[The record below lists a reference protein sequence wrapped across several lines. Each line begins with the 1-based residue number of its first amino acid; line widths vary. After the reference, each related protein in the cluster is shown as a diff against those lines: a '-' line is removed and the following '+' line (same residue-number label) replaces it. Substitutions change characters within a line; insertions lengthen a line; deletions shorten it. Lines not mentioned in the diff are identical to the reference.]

1 MTVQSTTHQ
10 PKAASTAD
18 QSTAETTRIPTLTRT
33 LTGWGRT
40 QPSTAEVLRTPDVE
54 LIARAVAQVAD
65 DNADKPAHLQRGVI
79 ARGMGRSYGDPAING
94 GGLVID
100 MQDLNHIHSIDP
112 DSAIVDVDAGVT
124 LDQLMKAA
132 LPYGLWVPVL
142 PGTRQVTIG
151 GAIGPDIH
159 GKNHHSAGSFGNHVA
174 SMELLVADG
183 RVLHLEP
190 EGSTDDPSGELFW
203 ATIGGM
209 GLTGI
214 ILRARIRMTRTETA
228 FFIADGDLTHSLDE
242 TIAFHSDGSEVNY
255 TYSSA
260 WFDAISRAPKLG
272 RAAISRGSLATL
284 DQLKE
289 LAPKLAKDPL
299 KFHAPQLLTVPDIF
313 PNFTMNKLSMIAIG
327 ELWWLKSGTYKNHV
341 QNLTQFYQPLDL
353 IGEWNRG
360 YGSKGFLQYQFVVPT
375 DAVEPF
381 KQIIVDIQS
390 SGHYS
395 ALNVFKLF
403 GEGNKAPLSY
413 PMPGWNVCVDFPI
426 KPGLGQ
432 FLDSLDQRVMEFG
445 GRLYLAK
452 ESRTS
457 AENFHKMYPGMAG
470 WLQTRKAIDPTGVF
484 ASDMSRR
491 LEL

>member
-1 MTVQSTTHQ
+1 MELHTS
-10 PKAASTAD
+10 
-18 QSTAETTRIPTLTRT
+18 TRT

-40 QPSTAEVLRTPDVE
+40 APTTAEVLSTQDVDQ
-54 LIARAVAQVAD
+54 IAAAVARVAD
-65 DNADKPAHLQRGVI
+65 DNADKPSYLQRGVI
-79 ARGMGRSYGDPAING
+79 ARGMGRSYGDPAMNA

-100 MQDLNHIHSIDP
+100 MQQLNTIHSIDP
-112 DSAIVDVDAGVT
+112 DTAIVDVDAGVT

-132 LPYGLWVPVL
+132 LPHGLWVPVL

-159 GKNHHSAGSFGNHVA
+159 GKNHHSAGSFGDHVR

-183 RVLHLEP
+183 RVLHLTP
-190 EGSTDDPSGELFW
+190 EGSTDDPDGELFW
-203 ATIGGM
+203 ATVGGM

-214 ILRARIRMTRTETA
+214 ILRATIEMTKTETA
-228 FFIADGDLTHSLDE
+228 YFIADGDMTHSLDE
-242 TIAFHSDGSEVNY
+242 TIAFHSDGSEHNF

-260 WFDAISRAPKLG
+260 WFDAISPEPKLG

-289 LAPKLAKDPL
+289 YAPKLAKDPL
-299 KFHAPQLLTVPDIF
+299 KFNAPQLMTVPDIF
-313 PNFTMNKLSMIAIG
+313 PSFTMNKLSMVAIG
-327 ELWWLKSGTYKNHV
+327 ELWWLKSGEYRNQV

-375 DAVEPF
+375 EAVEPF
-381 KQIIVDIQS
+381 KEIIRDIQA

-426 KPGLGQ
+426 KPGLGA
-432 FLDSLDQRVMEFG
+432 FLDDLDRRVMEFG

-457 AENFHKMYPGMAG
+457 AENFHKMYPGLPG
-470 WLQTRKAIDPTGVF
+470 WLATRKRIDPTGVF

>member
-1 MTVQSTTHQ
+1 MELHTTEKSLH
-10 PKAASTAD
+10 
-18 QSTAETTRIPTLTRT
+18 
-33 LTGWGRT
+33 GWGRT
-40 QPSTAEVLRTPDVE
+40 AATTAHVLSTPDVDV
-54 LIARAVAQVAD
+54 IKTAVAQVAE
-65 DNADKPAHLQRGVI
+65 DNADKPAHLRRGVI
-79 ARGMGRSYGDPAING
+79 ARGMGRSYGDPAQNA

-100 MQDLNHIHSIDP
+100 MQPLNKIHSIDP
-112 DSAIVDVDAGVT
+112 ESGIVDVDGGVT

-159 GKNHHSAGSFGNHVA
+159 GKNHHSAGSFGNHVT

-183 RVLHLEP
+183 RVLHLTP
-190 EGSTDDPSGELFW
+190 EGEHSDLFW
-203 ATIGGM
+203 ATVGGM

-214 ILRARIRMTRTETA
+214 ILRAQIKMTKTETA
-228 FFIADGDLTHSLDE
+228 YFIADTDRTDNLDE
-242 TIAFHSDGSEVNY
+242 TVAFHSDGSEHNY

-260 WFDAISRAPKLG
+260 WFDVISPEPKLG
-272 RAAISRGSLATL
+272 RSTISRGSLATL
-284 DQLKE
+284 EQLEE

-299 KFHAPQLLTVPDIF
+299 KFNAPQLMTVPDIF
-313 PNFTMNKLSMIAIG
+313 PNFTMNKLSLMAIG
-327 ELWWLKSGTYKNHV
+327 EAYYLMGAPARNQVK
-341 QNLTQFYQPLDL
+341 NLTQFYQPLDL

-360 YGSKGFLQYQFVVPT
+360 YGSNGFLQYQFVVPT

-381 KQIIVDIQS
+381 KEIIRDMQR

-403 GEGNKAPLSY
+403 GPGNKAPLSY

-426 KPGLGQ
+426 KPGLGT
-432 FLDSLDQRVMEFG
+432 FLDDLDKRVMEFG

-457 AENFHKMYPGMAG
+457 AENFHKMYPGLEG
-470 WLQTRKAIDPTGVF
+470 WLKTRNDIDPTGVF

-491 LEL
+491 LELH

>member
-1 MTVQSTTHQ
+1 MSGPPTKVETMTLQTST
-10 PKAASTAD
+10 K
-18 QSTAETTRIPTLTRT
+18 T

-40 QPSTAEVLRTPDVE
+40 APSTAEVLSTPDIDV
-54 LIARAVAQVAD
+54 IAKAVAQVAD
-65 DNADKPAHLQRGVI
+65 SNADKPSHLQRGVI
-79 ARGMGRSYGDPAING
+79 ARGMGRSYGDPAMNG

-100 MQDLNHIHSIDP
+100 MQALNKIHNIDP
-112 DSAIVDVDAGVT
+112 DTAVVDVDAGVT

-159 GKNHHSAGSFGNHVA
+159 GKNHHSAGSFGNHVK

-190 EGSTDDPSGELFW
+190 EGTPDDPNGELFW
-203 ATIGGM
+203 ATVGGM

-214 ILRARIRMTRTETA
+214 VLRAQINMTRTETA
-228 FFIADGDLTHSLDE
+228 YFIADGDMTHTLDE
-242 TIAFHSDGSEVNY
+242 TIEFHSDGSEHNY

-260 WFDAISRAPKLG
+260 WFDAISPAPKLG

-289 LAPKLAKDPL
+289 LSPKLAKNPL
-299 KFHAPQLLTVPDIF
+299 KFNAPQLMTVPDIF
-313 PNFTMNKLSMIAIG
+313 PNFTMNKLSMVAIG
-327 ELWWLKSGTYKNHV
+327 ELWWLKSGEYRNQV

-375 DAVEPF
+375 EAVEPF
-381 KQIIVDIQS
+381 KQIIRDIQK

-403 GEGNKAPLSY
+403 GEGNRAPLSY

-426 KPGLGQ
+426 KPGLGN
-432 FLDSLDQRVMEFG
+432 FLDDLDRRVMEFG

-457 AENFHKMYPGMAG
+457 AENFHKMYPGLPG
-470 WLQTRKAIDPTGVF
+470 WLETRRNIDPTGVF

>member
-1 MTVQSTTHQ
+1 MDLQTT
-10 PKAASTAD
+10 
-18 QSTAETTRIPTLTRT
+18 TRT

-40 QPSTAEVLRTPDVE
+40 APSTAEVLRTRDTDV
-54 LIARAVAQVAD
+54 IARAVAQVAD
-65 DNADKPAHLQRGVI
+65 SNADKPAHLTRGVI
-79 ARGMGRSYGDPAING
+79 ARGMGRSYGDPAMNG
-94 GGLVID
+94 GGLVVD
-100 MQDLNHIHSIDP
+100 MQDLNRIHSIDP
-112 DSAIVDVDAGVT
+112 DTALVDVDAGVT

-132 LPYGLWVPVL
+132 LPHGLWVPVL

-190 EGSTDDPSGELFW
+190 EGSPDDPTGELFW
-203 ATIGGM
+203 ATVGGM

-214 ILRARIRMTRTETA
+214 ILRATIRMTRTETA
-228 FFIADGDLTHSLDE
+228 YFIADGDLTRDLDE

-260 WFDAISRAPKLG
+260 WFDAISAPPKLG

-299 KFHAPQLLTVPDIF
+299 KFNAPQLMTVPDIF
-313 PNFTMNKLSMIAIG
+313 PSFTMNKLSMIAVG
-327 ELWWLKSGTYKNHV
+327 ELWWLKSGEYRNAV

-360 YGSKGFLQYQFVVPT
+360 YGPKGFLQYQFVVPT
-375 DAVEPF
+375 EAVEPF
-381 KQIIVDIQS
+381 KEIIRDIQR

-403 GEGNKAPLSY
+403 GEGNRAPLSY

-426 KPGLGQ
+426 KKGLGA
-432 FLDSLDQRVMEFG
+432 FLDELDTRVMEFG

-457 AENFHKMYPGMAG
+457 AENFHRMYPGLEG
-470 WLQTRKAIDPTGVF
+470 WLRTRREIDPTGVF

-491 LEL
+491 LELN

>member
-1 MTVQSTTHQ
+1 MELHTS
-10 PKAASTAD
+10 
-18 QSTAETTRIPTLTRT
+18 TRT

-40 QPSTAEVLRTPDVE
+40 APTTAEVLSTQDVDQ
-54 LIARAVAQVAD
+54 IAAAVARVAD
-65 DNADKPAHLQRGVI
+65 DNADKPSHLQRGVI
-79 ARGMGRSYGDPAING
+79 ARGMGRSYGDPAMNA

-100 MQDLNHIHSIDP
+100 MQQLNTIHSIDP
-112 DSAIVDVDAGVT
+112 DTALVDVDAGVT

-159 GKNHHSAGSFGNHVA
+159 GKNHHSAGSFGDHVR

-183 RVLHLEP
+183 RVLHLTP
-190 EGSTDDPSGELFW
+190 EGSTDDPDGELFW
-203 ATIGGM
+203 ATVGGM

-214 ILRARIRMTRTETA
+214 ILRATIEMTKTETA
-228 FFIADGDLTHSLDE
+228 YFIADGDMTHSLDE
-242 TIAFHSDGSEVNY
+242 TIAFHSDGSEHNF

-260 WFDAISRAPKLG
+260 WFDAISPEPKLG

-289 LAPKLAKDPL
+289 YAPKLAKDPL
-299 KFHAPQLLTVPDIF
+299 KFKAPQLMTVPDIF
-313 PNFTMNKLSMIAIG
+313 PSFTMNKLSMVAIG
-327 ELWWLKSGTYKNHV
+327 ELWWLKSGEYRNQV

-375 DAVEPF
+375 EAVEPF
-381 KQIIVDIQS
+381 KEIIRDIQR

-426 KPGLGQ
+426 KPGLGA
-432 FLDSLDQRVMEFG
+432 FLDDLDRRVMEFG

-457 AENFHKMYPGMAG
+457 AENFHKMYPGLPG
-470 WLQTRKAIDPTGVF
+470 WLATRKRIDPTGVF

>member
-1 MTVQSTTHQ
+1 MTSTTATSSS
-10 PKAASTAD
+10 AASSGAFGGLDTEA
-18 QSTAETTRIPTLTRT
+18 QK

-40 QPSTAEVLRTPDVE
+40 AATTAQVLSTPDLDTIV
-54 LIARAVAQVAD
+54 AAVQQVAD
-65 DNADKPAHLQRGVI
+65 ENSTKPDHLRRGVI
-79 ARGMGRSYGDPAING
+79 ARGMGRSYGDPAQNA

-100 MQDLNHIHSIDP
+100 MQPFNRIHSIDTAT
-112 DSAIVDVDAGVT
+112 AIVDVEGGVT

-159 GKNHHSAGSFGNHVA
+159 GKNHHSAGSFGDHVV

-183 RVLHLEP
+183 RILHLEP
-190 EGSTDDPSGELFW
+190 EGTPDDPDASLFW
-203 ATIGGM
+203 ATVGGM

-214 ILRARIRMTRTETA
+214 ILRARIKMTRTETA
-228 FFIADGDLTHSLDE
+228 YFIADGDLTQSLDE
-242 TIAFHSDGSEVNY
+242 TIEFHSDGSEKNY

-260 WFDAISRAPKLG
+260 WFDAISAPPKLG

-284 DQLKE
+284 AQLEE
-289 LAPKLAKDPL
+289 LSPKLAKDPL
-299 KFHAPQLLTVPDIF
+299 KFNAPQLVTVPDIF
-313 PNFTMNKLSMIAIG
+313 PSFTMNKLSMIAIG
-327 ELWWLKSGTYKNHV
+327 ELWWLKSGTYRNQV

-360 YGSKGFLQYQFVVPT
+360 YGKKGFLQYQFVVPRE
-375 DAVEPF
+375 AVEPF
-381 KQIIVDIQS
+381 KDIVRDIQA

-403 GEGNKAPLSY
+403 GEGNRAPLSY

-426 KPGLGQ
+426 KKGLGA
-432 FLDSLDQRVMEFG
+432 FLDDLDKRVHEFG

-457 AENFHKMYPGMAG
+457 PEMFHSMYPQMGQ
-470 WLQTRKAIDPTGVF
+470 WLETRRRIDPNGVF

-491 LEL
+491 LELH

>member
-1 MTVQSTTHQ
+1 MELHTTEKSLH
-10 PKAASTAD
+10 
-18 QSTAETTRIPTLTRT
+18 
-33 LTGWGRT
+33 GWGRT
-40 QPSTAEVLRTPDVE
+40 AATTAHVLSTPDVDV
-54 LIARAVAQVAD
+54 IKTAVAQVAE
-65 DNADKPAHLQRGVI
+65 DNADKPSHLRRGVI
-79 ARGMGRSYGDPAING
+79 ARGMGRSYGDPAQNA

-100 MQDLNHIHSIDP
+100 MQPLNKIHSIDP
-112 DSAIVDVDAGVT
+112 ESGIVDVDGGVT

-159 GKNHHSAGSFGNHVA
+159 GKNHHSAGSFGDHVT

-190 EGSTDDPSGELFW
+190 EGENSDLFW
-203 ATIGGM
+203 ATVGGM

-214 ILRARIRMTRTETA
+214 ILRAKIKMTKTETA
-228 FFIADGDLTHSLDE
+228 YFIADTDRTDNLDE
-242 TIAFHSDGSEVNY
+242 TVAFHSDGSEHNY

-260 WFDAISRAPKLG
+260 WFDVISPEPKLG
-272 RAAISRGSLATL
+272 RSTISRGSLATL
-284 DQLKE
+284 EQLEE

-299 KFHAPQLLTVPDIF
+299 KFNAPQLMTVPDIF
-313 PNFTMNKLSMIAIG
+313 PNFTMNKLSLMAIG
-327 ELWWLKSGTYKNHV
+327 EAYYLMGAPARNQVKT
-341 QNLTQFYQPLDL
+341 LTQFYQPLDL

-360 YGSKGFLQYQFVVPT
+360 YGSNGFLQYQFVVPT

-381 KQIIVDIQS
+381 KDIIRDMQR

-403 GEGNKAPLSY
+403 GPGNKAPLSY

-426 KPGLGQ
+426 KPGLGT
-432 FLDSLDQRVMEFG
+432 FLDDLDKRVMEFG

-457 AENFHKMYPGMAG
+457 AENFHKMYPGLEG
-470 WLQTRKAIDPTGVF
+470 WLKTRNNIDPTGVF

-491 LEL
+491 LELH

>member
-1 MTVQSTTHQ
+1 MTSNTSTTSTVAQ
-10 PKAASTAD
+10 EASHGAHGSLNTEA
-18 QSTAETTRIPTLTRT
+18 RK

-40 QPSTAEVLRTPDVE
+40 APTTAEVLSTPDVE
-54 LIARAVAQVAD
+54 KIIEAVKLVAD
-65 DNADKPAHLQRGVI
+65 QNSEKPDHLKRGII
-79 ARGMGRSYGDPAING
+79 ARGMGRSYGDPAQNAG
-94 GGLVID
+94 GVVVD
-100 MQDLNHIHSIDP
+100 MQPLNVIHSIDTET
-112 DSAIVDVDAGVT
+112 AIVDVDGGVT

-159 GKNHHSAGSFGNHVA
+159 GKNHHSAGSFGNHVV

-190 EGSTDDPSGELFW
+190 NGTPDDPNGELFW
-203 ATIGGM
+203 ATVGGM

-214 ILRARIRMTRTETA
+214 ILRAQIKMTRTETA
-228 FFIADGDLTHSLDE
+228 YFIADGDRTPNLDA
-242 TIAFHSDGSEVNY
+242 TIEFHSDGSEKNY

-260 WFDAISRAPKLG
+260 WFDAISPEPKLG

-284 DQLKE
+284 AQLEE
-289 LAPKLAKDPL
+289 LSPKLAKQPL
-299 KFHAPQLLTVPDIF
+299 KFNAPQLITVPDIF
-313 PNFTMNKLSMIAIG
+313 PNFTMNKLSMIAVG
-327 ELWWLKSGTYKNHV
+327 ELWWLKSGTYKNKV

-360 YGSKGFLQYQFVVPT
+360 YGSKGFLQYQFIVPRE
-375 DAVEPF
+375 AVEPF
-381 KQIIVDIQS
+381 KEIIRDIQS

-403 GEGNKAPLSY
+403 GEGNKAPLSF

-426 KPGLGQ
+426 KPGLGA
-432 FLDSLDQRVMEFG
+432 FLDELDKRVMEFG

-457 AENFHKMYPGMAG
+457 AENFHKMYPKLDG
-470 WLQTRKAIDPTGVF
+470 WLKTRNAIDPHGVF

-491 LEL
+491 LQL

>member
-1 MTVQSTTHQ
+1 MELHTSE
-10 PKAASTAD
+10 A
-18 QSTAETTRIPTLTRT
+18 TLH
-33 LTGWGRT
+33 GWGRT
-40 QPSTAEVLRTPDVE
+40 APTRAQVLSTEDLDTIVD
-54 LIARAVAQVAD
+54 AVKQVAD
-65 DNADKPAHLQRGVI
+65 DNADKPDHLKRGVI
-79 ARGMGRSYGDPAING
+79 ARGMGRSYGDPAQNA

-100 MQDLNHIHSIDP
+100 MQRFNKIHSIDP
-112 DSAIVDVDAGVT
+112 DTALVVVDGGVT

-159 GKNHHSAGSFGNHVA
+159 GKNHHSAGSFGNHVE
-174 SMELLVADG
+174 SMELLVASG
-183 RVLHLEP
+183 KILTLKP
-190 EGSTDDPSGELFW
+190 EGSEDDPDGELFW
-203 ATIGGM
+203 ATVGGM

-214 ILRARIRMTRTETA
+214 IVQATIRMTKTETA
-228 FFIADGDLTHSLDE
+228 FFIADGDLTSNFDE
-242 TIAFHSDGSEVNY
+242 TIEFHADGSEHNY

-260 WFDAISRAPKLG
+260 WFDAISPEPKLG

-289 LAPKLAKDPL
+289 LSPKLAKDPL
-299 KFHAPQLLTVPDIF
+299 KFSAPQLVTVPDIF
-313 PNFTMNKLSMIAIG
+313 PNFTMNKLTMKAVG
-327 ELWWLKSGTYKNHV
+327 QAWWLKSGEYRDQV

-360 YGSKGFLQYQFVVPT
+360 YGSRGFLQYQFVVPREAT
-375 DAVEPF
+375 SEL
-381 KQIIVDIQS
+381 KSIVRSIQA

-403 GEGNKAPLSY
+403 GEGNRAPLSF
-413 PMPGWNVCVDFPI
+413 PMPGWNICVDFPI
-426 KPGLGQ
+426 KPGLGH
-432 FLDSLDQRVMEFG
+432 FLDELDKRVLDFG

-457 AENFHKMYPGMAG
+457 AEKFHQMYPQMQS
-470 WLQTRKAIDPTGVF
+470 WLDTRNDIDPTGVF

-491 LEL
+491 LELH

>member
-1 MTVQSTTHQ
+1 MELHTS
-10 PKAASTAD
+10 
-18 QSTAETTRIPTLTRT
+18 TRT

-40 QPSTAEVLRTPDVE
+40 APTTAEVLSTQDVDQ
-54 LIARAVAQVAD
+54 IAAAVARVAD
-65 DNADKPAHLQRGVI
+65 DNADKPSHLQRGVI
-79 ARGMGRSYGDPAING
+79 ARGMGRSYGDPAMNA

-100 MQDLNHIHSIDP
+100 MQQLNTIHSIDP
-112 DSAIVDVDAGVT
+112 DTALVDVDAGVT

-159 GKNHHSAGSFGNHVA
+159 GKNHHSAGSFGDHVR

-183 RVLHLEP
+183 RVLHLTP
-190 EGSTDDPSGELFW
+190 EGSTDDPDGELFW
-203 ATIGGM
+203 ATVGGM

-214 ILRARIRMTRTETA
+214 ILRATIEMTKTETA
-228 FFIADGDLTHSLDE
+228 YFIADGDMTHSLDE
-242 TIAFHSDGSEVNY
+242 TIAFHSDGSEHNF

-260 WFDAISRAPKLG
+260 WFDAISPEPKLG

-289 LAPKLAKDPL
+289 YAPKLAKDPL
-299 KFHAPQLLTVPDIF
+299 KFKAPQLMTVPDIF
-313 PNFTMNKLSMIAIG
+313 PSFTMNKLSMVAIG
-327 ELWWLKSGTYKNHV
+327 ELWWLKSGEYRNQV

-375 DAVEPF
+375 EAVEPF
-381 KQIIVDIQS
+381 KEIIRDIQA

-426 KPGLGQ
+426 KPGLGA
-432 FLDSLDQRVMEFG
+432 FLDDLDRRVMEFG

-457 AENFHKMYPGMAG
+457 AENFHKMYPGLPG
-470 WLQTRKAIDPTGVF
+470 WLATRKRIDPTGVF

>member
-1 MTVQSTTHQ
+1 MTTDKGTSST
-10 PKAASTAD
+10 AASNGASGALYTEAKK
-18 QSTAETTRIPTLTRT
+18 

-40 QPSTAEVLRTPDVE
+40 APTTAEVLSTPDLGV
-54 LIARAVAQVAD
+54 IVDAVRQVAEQND
-65 DNADKPAHLQRGVI
+65 SKPAHLKRGVI
-79 ARGMGRSYGDPAING
+79 ARGMGRSYGDPAQNS
-94 GGLVID
+94 GGLVVD
-100 MQDLNHIHSIDP
+100 MQALNKIHSIDP
-112 DSAIVDVDAGVT
+112 ESAIVDVDGGVT

-159 GKNHHSAGSFGNHVA
+159 GKNHHSAGSFGDHVA

-183 RVLHLEP
+183 RILHLEP
-190 EGSTDDPSGELFW
+190 EGSADDPTGELFW
-203 ATIGGM
+203 ATVGGM

-214 ILRARIRMTRTETA
+214 IVRARIRMTKTETA
-228 FFIADGDLTHSLDE
+228 YFIADGDLTANLDE
-242 TIAFHSDGSEVNY
+242 TIEFHSDGSEHNY

-260 WFDAISRAPKLG
+260 WFDAISPEPKLG

-284 DQLKE
+284 AQLE
-289 LAPKLAKDPL
+289 EIAPKLAKDPL
-299 KFHAPQLLTVPDIF
+299 KFNAPQLVTVPDIF
-313 PNFTMNKLSMIAIG
+313 PSFTMNKLSMIAIG
-327 ELWWLKSGTYKNHV
+327 ELWWLKSGTYKNKV

-360 YGSKGFLQYQFVVPT
+360 YGSKGFLQYQFVVPRE
-375 DAVEPF
+375 AVEPF
-381 KQIIVDIQS
+381 KDIVKDIQK

-426 KPGLGQ
+426 KPGLGA
-432 FLDSLDQRVMEFG
+432 FLDDLDKRVMEFG

-457 AENFHKMYPGMAG
+457 AENFHKMYPGMEG
-470 WLQTRKAIDPTGVF
+470 WLKTRNAIDPTGVF

-491 LEL
+491 LELH

>member
-1 MTVQSTTHQ
+1 MTSNTSTTSTVAQ
-10 PKAASTAD
+10 EASHGAHGSLNTEA
-18 QSTAETTRIPTLTRT
+18 RK

-40 QPSTAEVLRTPDVE
+40 APTTAEVLSTPDVE
-54 LIARAVAQVAD
+54 KIIEAVKLVAD
-65 DNADKPAHLQRGVI
+65 QNSEKPDHLKRGII
-79 ARGMGRSYGDPAING
+79 ARGMGRSYGDPAQNAG
-94 GGLVID
+94 GVVVD
-100 MQDLNHIHSIDP
+100 MQPLNVIHSIDTET
-112 DSAIVDVDAGVT
+112 AIVDVDGGVT

-159 GKNHHSAGSFGNHVA
+159 GKNHHSAGSFGNHVV

-190 EGSTDDPSGELFW
+190 NGTPDDPNGELFW
-203 ATIGGM
+203 ATVGGM

-214 ILRARIRMTRTETA
+214 ILRAQIKMTRTETA
-228 FFIADGDLTHSLDE
+228 YFIADGDRTPNLDA
-242 TIAFHSDGSEVNY
+242 TIEFHSDGSEKNY

-260 WFDAISRAPKLG
+260 WFDAISPEPKLG

-284 DQLKE
+284 AQLEE
-289 LAPKLAKDPL
+289 LSPKLAKQPL
-299 KFHAPQLLTVPDIF
+299 KFNAPQLITVPDIF
-313 PNFTMNKLSMIAIG
+313 PNFTMNKLSMIAVG
-327 ELWWLKSGTYKNHV
+327 ELWWLKSGTYKNKV

-360 YGSKGFLQYQFVVPT
+360 YGSKGFLQYQFIVPRE
-375 DAVEPF
+375 AVEPF
-381 KQIIVDIQS
+381 KEIIRDIQS

-403 GEGNKAPLSY
+403 GEGNKAPLSF

-426 KPGLGQ
+426 KPGLGA
-432 FLDSLDQRVMEFG
+432 FLDELDKRVMEFG

-457 AENFHKMYPGMAG
+457 AENFHKMYPELDG
-470 WLQTRKAIDPTGVF
+470 WLKTRNAIDPHGVF

-491 LEL
+491 LQL

>member
-1 MTVQSTTHQ
+1 MELHTS
-10 PKAASTAD
+10 
-18 QSTAETTRIPTLTRT
+18 TRT

-40 QPSTAEVLRTPDVE
+40 APTTAEVLSTQDVDQ
-54 LIARAVAQVAD
+54 IAAAVARVAD
-65 DNADKPAHLQRGVI
+65 DNADKPSYLQRGVI
-79 ARGMGRSYGDPAING
+79 ARGMGRSYGDPAMNA

-100 MQDLNHIHSIDP
+100 MQQLNTIHSIDP
-112 DSAIVDVDAGVT
+112 DTALVDVDAGVT

-132 LPYGLWVPVL
+132 LPHGLWVPVL

-159 GKNHHSAGSFGNHVA
+159 GKNHHSAGSFGNHVR

-183 RVLHLEP
+183 RVLHLTP
-190 EGSTDDPSGELFW
+190 EGSTDDPDGELFW
-203 ATIGGM
+203 ATVGGM

-214 ILRARIRMTRTETA
+214 ILRATIEMTKTETA
-228 FFIADGDLTHSLDE
+228 YFIADGDMTHSLDE
-242 TIAFHSDGSEVNY
+242 TIAFHSDGSEHNF

-260 WFDAISRAPKLG
+260 WFDAISPEPKLG

-289 LAPKLAKDPL
+289 YAPKLAKDPL
-299 KFHAPQLLTVPDIF
+299 KFNAPQLMTVPDIF
-313 PNFTMNKLSMIAIG
+313 PSFTMNKLSMVAIG
-327 ELWWLKSGTYKNHV
+327 ELWWLKSGKYRNQV

-375 DAVEPF
+375 EAVEPF
-381 KQIIVDIQS
+381 KEIIRDIQS

-426 KPGLGQ
+426 KPGLGA
-432 FLDSLDQRVMEFG
+432 FLDDLDRRVMEFG

-457 AENFHKMYPGMAG
+457 AENFHKMYPGLPG
-470 WLQTRKAIDPTGVF
+470 WLATRKRIDPTGVF

>member
-1 MTVQSTTHQ
+1 MELHTSE
-10 PKAASTAD
+10 A
-18 QSTAETTRIPTLTRT
+18 TLH
-33 LTGWGRT
+33 GWGRT
-40 QPSTAEVLRTPDVE
+40 APTRAQVLSTEDLDTIVA
-54 LIARAVAQVAD
+54 AVKQVAD
-65 DNADKPAHLQRGVI
+65 DNADKPDHLKRGVI
-79 ARGMGRSYGDPAING
+79 ARGMGRSYGDPAQNA

-100 MQDLNHIHSIDP
+100 MQRFNKIHSIDP
-112 DSAIVDVDAGVT
+112 DTALVVVDGGVT

-159 GKNHHSAGSFGNHVA
+159 GKNHHSAGSFGDHVV
-174 SMELLVADG
+174 SMDLLVASG
-183 RVLHLEP
+183 EILTLKP
-190 EGSTDDPSGELFW
+190 EGSQDDPDGELFW
-203 ATIGGM
+203 ATVGGM

-214 ILRARIRMTRTETA
+214 IVQATIRMTKTETA
-228 FFIADGDLTHSLDE
+228 FFIADGDLTSNFDE
-242 TIAFHSDGSEVNY
+242 TIEFHADGSETNY

-260 WFDAISRAPKLG
+260 WFDAISPEPKLG

-289 LAPKLAKDPL
+289 LSPKLAKDPL
-299 KFHAPQLLTVPDIF
+299 KFSAPQLVTVPDIF
-313 PNFTMNKLSMIAIG
+313 PNFTMNKLTMKAVG
-327 ELWWLKSGTYKNHV
+327 QAWWLKSGEYRGQV

-360 YGSKGFLQYQFVVPT
+360 YGSRGFLQYQFVVPREAT
-375 DAVEPF
+375 SEL
-381 KQIIVDIQS
+381 KSIVRSIQA

-403 GEGNKAPLSY
+403 GEGNRAPLSF
-413 PMPGWNVCVDFPI
+413 PMPGWNICVDFPI
-426 KPGLGQ
+426 KPGLGH
-432 FLDSLDQRVMEFG
+432 FLDELDKRVLDFG

-457 AENFHKMYPGMAG
+457 AEKFHQMYPQMQS
-470 WLQTRKAIDPTGVF
+470 WLDTRNQIDPTGVF

-491 LEL
+491 LELH

>member
-1 MTVQSTTHQ
+1 MELHTSE
-10 PKAASTAD
+10 A
-18 QSTAETTRIPTLTRT
+18 TLH
-33 LTGWGRT
+33 GWGRT
-40 QPSTAEVLRTPDVE
+40 APTRAQVLSTEDLGTIVE
-54 LIARAVAQVAD
+54 AVKQVAD
-65 DNADKPAHLQRGVI
+65 DNADKPDHLKRGVI
-79 ARGMGRSYGDPAING
+79 ARGMGRSYGDPAQNA

-100 MQDLNHIHSIDP
+100 MQRFNKIHSIDP
-112 DSAIVDVDAGVT
+112 DTALVVVDGGVT

-159 GKNHHSAGSFGNHVA
+159 GKNHHSAGSFGNHVV
-174 SMELLVADG
+174 SMDLLVASG
-183 RVLHLEP
+183 EILTLTP
-190 EGSTDDPSGELFW
+190 GGSDDDPDGELFW
-203 ATIGGM
+203 ATVGGM

-214 ILRARIRMTRTETA
+214 IVQATIRMTKTETA
-228 FFIADGDLTHSLDE
+228 FFIADGDLTSNFDE
-242 TIAFHSDGSEVNY
+242 TIEFHADGSEHNY

-260 WFDAISRAPKLG
+260 WFDAISPEPKLG
-272 RAAISRGSLATL
+272 RAAVSRGSLATL

-299 KFHAPQLLTVPDIF
+299 KFSAPQLITVPDIF
-313 PNFTMNKLSMIAIG
+313 PNFTMNKLTMKAVG
-327 ELWWLKSGTYKNHV
+327 QAWWLKSGEYRDQV

-360 YGSKGFLQYQFVVPT
+360 YGSRGFLQYQFVVPREAT
-375 DAVEPF
+375 SEL
-381 KQIIVDIQS
+381 KSIVRSIQA

-403 GEGNKAPLSY
+403 GEGNRAPLSF
-413 PMPGWNVCVDFPI
+413 PMPGWNICVDFPI
-426 KPGLGQ
+426 KPGLGH
-432 FLDSLDQRVMEFG
+432 FLDELDKRVLDFG

-457 AENFHKMYPGMAG
+457 AEKFHQMYPQMQS
-470 WLQTRKAIDPTGVF
+470 WLNTRNEIDPTGVF

-491 LEL
+491 LELR

>member
-1 MTVQSTTHQ
+1 MELHTTEKSLH
-10 PKAASTAD
+10 
-18 QSTAETTRIPTLTRT
+18 
-33 LTGWGRT
+33 GWGRT
-40 QPSTAEVLRTPDVE
+40 AATTAHVLSTPDVDV
-54 LIARAVAQVAD
+54 IKTAVAQVAE
-65 DNADKPAHLQRGVI
+65 DNADKPAHLRRGVI
-79 ARGMGRSYGDPAING
+79 ARGMGRSYGDPAQNA

-100 MQDLNHIHSIDP
+100 MQPLNKIHSIDP
-112 DSAIVDVDAGVT
+112 ESGIVDVDGGVT

-159 GKNHHSAGSFGNHVA
+159 GKNHHSAGSFGNHVT

-190 EGSTDDPSGELFW
+190 EGENSELFW
-203 ATIGGM
+203 ATVGGM

-214 ILRARIRMTRTETA
+214 ILRAQIKMTKTETA
-228 FFIADGDLTHSLDE
+228 YFIADTDRTDNLDE
-242 TIAFHSDGSEVNY
+242 TVAFHSDGSEHNY

-260 WFDAISRAPKLG
+260 WFDVISPEPKLG
-272 RAAISRGSLATL
+272 RSTISRGSLATL
-284 DQLKE
+284 EQLEE

-299 KFHAPQLLTVPDIF
+299 KFNAPQLMTVPDIF
-313 PNFTMNKLSMIAIG
+313 PNFTMNKLSLMAIG
-327 ELWWLKSGTYKNHV
+327 EAYYLMGAPARNQVK
-341 QNLTQFYQPLDL
+341 NLTQFYQPLDL

-360 YGSKGFLQYQFVVPT
+360 YGSNGFLQYQFVVPT

-381 KQIIVDIQS
+381 KEIIRDMQR

-403 GEGNKAPLSY
+403 GPGNKAPLSY

-426 KPGLGQ
+426 KPGLGT
-432 FLDSLDQRVMEFG
+432 FLDDLDKRVMEFG

-457 AENFHKMYPGMAG
+457 AENFHKMYPGLEG
-470 WLQTRKAIDPTGVF
+470 WLKTRNDIDPTGVF

-491 LEL
+491 LELH

>member
-1 MTVQSTTHQ
+1 MSAHNNGTSSTD
-10 PKAASTAD
+10 ASNGAPGAV
-18 QSTAETTRIPTLTRT
+18 STEARK

-40 QPSTAEVLRTPDVE
+40 APSTAEVLSTSDVTA
-54 LIARAVAQVAD
+54 IANAVRAVAEQND
-65 DNADKPAHLQRGVI
+65 GKPSHLKRGI
-79 ARGMGRSYGDPAING
+79 IPRGMGRSYGDPAPNA
-94 GGLVID
+94 GGLVVD
-100 MQDLNHIHSIDP
+100 MQPLNKIHSIDP
-112 DSAIVDVDAGVT
+112 DSAIVDVDGGVT

-183 RVLHLEP
+183 RILHLEP
-190 EGSTDDPSGELFW
+190 EGSDDDPSGELFW
-203 ATIGGM
+203 ATVGGM

-214 ILRARIRMTRTETA
+214 VVRAKIRMTKTETA
-228 FFIADGDLTHSLDE
+228 YFIADGDLTADLDE
-242 TIAFHSDGSEVNY
+242 TVAFHSDGSEHNY

-260 WFDAISRAPKLG
+260 WFDAISPEPKLG

-284 DQLKE
+284 AQLEE

-299 KFHAPQLLTVPDIF
+299 KFNAPQLVTVPDIF
-313 PNFTMNKLSMIAIG
+313 PSFTMNKLSMVAIG
-327 ELWWLKSGTYKNHV
+327 ELWWLKSGRYKNQV

-360 YGSKGFLQYQFVVPT
+360 YGSKGFLQYQFVVPM

-381 KQIIVDIQS
+381 KDIVRDIQK

-403 GEGNKAPLSY
+403 GEGNRGHLSY

-426 KPGLGQ
+426 KRGLGP
-432 FLDSLDQRVMEFG
+432 FLDELDKRVLEFG

-457 AENFHKMYPGMAG
+457 AENFHAMYPEMGE
-470 WLQTRKAIDPTGVF
+470 WLRIRNDIDPTGVF
-484 ASDMSRR
+484 ESDMSRR
-491 LEL
+491 LELR

>member
-1 MTVQSTTHQ
+1 MSAHNNGTSSTD
-10 PKAASTAD
+10 ASNGAPGAV
-18 QSTAETTRIPTLTRT
+18 STEARK

-40 QPSTAEVLRTPDVE
+40 APSTAEVLSTSDVTA
-54 LIARAVAQVAD
+54 IANAVRAVAEQND
-65 DNADKPAHLQRGVI
+65 GKPSHLKRGI
-79 ARGMGRSYGDPAING
+79 IPRGMGRSYGDPAQNA
-94 GGLVID
+94 GGLVVD
-100 MQDLNHIHSIDP
+100 MQPLNKIRSIDP
-112 DSAIVDVDAGVT
+112 DSAIVDVDGGVT

-183 RVLHLEP
+183 RILHLEP
-190 EGSTDDPSGELFW
+190 EGSDDDPSGELFW
-203 ATIGGM
+203 ATVGGM

-214 ILRARIRMTRTETA
+214 VVRAKIRMTKTETA
-228 FFIADGDLTHSLDE
+228 YFIADGDLTADLDE
-242 TIAFHSDGSEVNY
+242 TVAFHSDGSEHNY

-260 WFDAISRAPKLG
+260 WFDAISPEPKLG

-284 DQLKE
+284 AQLEE

-299 KFHAPQLLTVPDIF
+299 KFNAPQLVTVPDIF
-313 PNFTMNKLSMIAIG
+313 PSFTMNKLSMVAIG
-327 ELWWLKSGTYKNHV
+327 ELWWLKSGRYKNQV

-360 YGSKGFLQYQFVVPT
+360 YGSKGFLQYQFVVPM

-381 KQIIVDIQS
+381 KDIVRDIQK

-403 GEGNKAPLSY
+403 GEGNRGHLSY

-426 KPGLGQ
+426 KRGLGP
-432 FLDSLDQRVMEFG
+432 FLDELDKRVLEFG

-457 AENFHKMYPGMAG
+457 AENFHAMYPEMGE
-470 WLQTRKAIDPTGVF
+470 WLRIRNDIDPTGVF
-484 ASDMSRR
+484 ESDMSRR
-491 LEL
+491 LELR

>member
-1 MTVQSTTHQ
+1 MNSSHGTSSSG
-10 PKAASTAD
+10 ASAGAHGALPLEA
-18 QSTAETTRIPTLTRT
+18 QKLN
-33 LTGWGRT
+33 GWGRT
-40 QPSTAEVLRTPDVE
+40 APTTAEVLTTPDLDIIVD
-54 LIARAVAQVAD
+54 AVRQVAEQND
-65 DNADKPAHLQRGVI
+65 SKPDYLKRGVI
-79 ARGMGRSYGDPAING
+79 ARGMGRSYGDPAQNA

-100 MQDLNHIHSIDP
+100 MQPLNKIHSIDP
-112 DSAIVDVDAGVT
+112 DSAIVDVDGGVT

-159 GKNHHSAGSFGNHVA
+159 GKNHHSAGSFGDHVV

-183 RVLHLEP
+183 RILHLEP
-190 EGSTDDPSGELFW
+190 EGTAEDPQGDLFW
-203 ATIGGM
+203 ATVGGM

-214 ILRARIRMTRTETA
+214 IVRARIRMTKTETA
-228 FFIADGDLTHSLDE
+228 YFIADTDRTNNLEE
-242 TIAFHSDGSEVNY
+242 TVAFHSDGSEHNY

-260 WFDAISRAPKLG
+260 WFDVISPEPKLG
-272 RAAISRGSLATL
+272 RSTISRGSLATL
-284 DQLKE
+284 AQLEE

-299 KFHAPQLLTVPDIF
+299 KFNAPQLMKVPDIF
-313 PNFTMNKLSMIAIG
+313 SSWTLNKLTLSAVGVAYYAMGAPA
-327 ELWWLKSGTYKNHV
+327 KNQV
-341 QNLTQFYQPLDL
+341 KNLTQFYQPLDL

-375 DAVEPF
+375 EAVEPF
-381 KQIIVDIQS
+381 KDIIRDMQK

-403 GEGNKAPLSY
+403 GPGNRAPLSY

-426 KPGLGQ
+426 RPGLGA
-432 FLDSLDQRVMEFG
+432 FLDDLDKRVMEFG

-457 AENFHKMYPGMAG
+457 AENFHAMYPGMEG
-470 WLQTRKAIDPTGVF
+470 WLKTRNEIDPTGVF

-491 LEL
+491 LELS

>member
-1 MTVQSTTHQ
+1 MTTDKGTSST
-10 PKAASTAD
+10 AASNGASGALYTEAKK
-18 QSTAETTRIPTLTRT
+18 

-40 QPSTAEVLRTPDVE
+40 APTTAEVLSTPDLDV
-54 LIARAVAQVAD
+54 IVDAVRQVAEQND
-65 DNADKPAHLQRGVI
+65 SKPAHLKRGVI
-79 ARGMGRSYGDPAING
+79 ARGMGRSYGDPAQNS
-94 GGLVID
+94 GGLVVD
-100 MQDLNHIHSIDP
+100 MQALNKIHSIDP
-112 DSAIVDVDAGVT
+112 ESAIVDVDGGVT

-159 GKNHHSAGSFGNHVA
+159 GKNHHSAGSFGDHVA

-183 RVLHLEP
+183 RILHLEP
-190 EGSTDDPSGELFW
+190 EGSADDPTGELFW
-203 ATIGGM
+203 ATVGGM

-214 ILRARIRMTRTETA
+214 IVRARIRMTKTETA
-228 FFIADGDLTHSLDE
+228 YFIADGDLTANLDE
-242 TIAFHSDGSEVNY
+242 TIEFHSDGSEHNY

-260 WFDAISRAPKLG
+260 WFDAISPEPKLG

-284 DQLKE
+284 AQLE
-289 LAPKLAKDPL
+289 EIAPKLAKDPL
-299 KFHAPQLLTVPDIF
+299 KFNAPQLVTVPDIF
-313 PNFTMNKLSMIAIG
+313 PSFTMNKLSMIAIG
-327 ELWWLKSGTYKNHV
+327 ELWWLKSGTYKNKV

-360 YGSKGFLQYQFVVPT
+360 YGSKGFLQYQFVVPRE
-375 DAVEPF
+375 AVEPF
-381 KQIIVDIQS
+381 KDIVKDIQK

-413 PMPGWNVCVDFPI
+413 PMLGWNVCVDFPI
-426 KPGLGQ
+426 KPGLGA
-432 FLDSLDQRVMEFG
+432 FLDDLDKRVMEFG

-457 AENFHKMYPGMAG
+457 AENFHKMYPGMEG
-470 WLQTRKAIDPTGVF
+470 WLKTRNAIDPTGVF

-491 LEL
+491 LELH

>member
-1 MTVQSTTHQ
+1 MTSNTSTTSTVAQ
-10 PKAASTAD
+10 EASHGAHGSLNTEA
-18 QSTAETTRIPTLTRT
+18 RK

-40 QPSTAEVLRTPDVE
+40 APTTAEVLSTPDVE
-54 LIARAVAQVAD
+54 KIIEAVKLVAD
-65 DNADKPAHLQRGVI
+65 QNSEKPDHLKRGII
-79 ARGMGRSYGDPAING
+79 ARGMGRSYGDPAQNAG
-94 GGLVID
+94 GVVVD
-100 MQDLNHIHSIDP
+100 MQPLNVIHSIDTET
-112 DSAIVDVDAGVT
+112 AIVDVDGGVT

-159 GKNHHSAGSFGNHVA
+159 GKNHHSAGSFGNHVV

-190 EGSTDDPSGELFW
+190 NGTPDDPNGELFW
-203 ATIGGM
+203 ATVGGM

-214 ILRARIRMTRTETA
+214 ILRAQIKMTRTETA
-228 FFIADGDLTHSLDE
+228 YFIADGDRTPNLDA
-242 TIAFHSDGSEVNY
+242 TIEFHSDGSEKNY

-260 WFDAISRAPKLG
+260 WFDAISPEPKLG

-284 DQLKE
+284 AQLEE
-289 LAPKLAKDPL
+289 LSSKLAKQPL
-299 KFHAPQLLTVPDIF
+299 KFNAPQLITVPDIF
-313 PNFTMNKLSMIAIG
+313 PNFTMNKLSMIAVG
-327 ELWWLKSGTYKNHV
+327 ELWWLKSGTYKNKV

-360 YGSKGFLQYQFVVPT
+360 YGSKGFLQYQFIVPRE
-375 DAVEPF
+375 AVEPF
-381 KQIIVDIQS
+381 KEIIRDIQS

-403 GEGNKAPLSY
+403 GEGNKAPLSF

-426 KPGLGQ
+426 KPGLGA
-432 FLDSLDQRVMEFG
+432 FLDELDKRVMEFG

-457 AENFHKMYPGMAG
+457 AENFHKMYPELDG
-470 WLQTRKAIDPTGVF
+470 WLKTRNAIDPHGVF

-491 LEL
+491 LQL

>member
-1 MTVQSTTHQ
+1 MELHTSE
-10 PKAASTAD
+10 A
-18 QSTAETTRIPTLTRT
+18 TLH
-33 LTGWGRT
+33 GWGRT
-40 QPSTAEVLRTPDVE
+40 APTRAQVLSTEDLGTIVE
-54 LIARAVAQVAD
+54 AVKQVAD
-65 DNADKPAHLQRGVI
+65 DNADKPDHLKRGVI
-79 ARGMGRSYGDPAING
+79 ARGMGRSYGDPAQNA

-100 MQDLNHIHSIDP
+100 MQRFNKIHSIDP
-112 DSAIVDVDAGVT
+112 DTALVVVDGGVT

-159 GKNHHSAGSFGNHVA
+159 GKNHHSAGSFGNHVV
-174 SMELLVADG
+174 SMDLLVASG
-183 RVLHLEP
+183 EILTLTP
-190 EGSTDDPSGELFW
+190 GGSDDDPDGELFW
-203 ATIGGM
+203 ATVGGM

-214 ILRARIRMTRTETA
+214 IVQATIRMTKTETA
-228 FFIADGDLTHSLDE
+228 FFIADGDLTSNFDE
-242 TIAFHSDGSEVNY
+242 TIEFHADGSEHNY

-260 WFDAISRAPKLG
+260 WFDAISPEPKLG
-272 RAAISRGSLATL
+272 RAAVSRGSLATL

-299 KFHAPQLLTVPDIF
+299 KFSAPQLITVPDIF
-313 PNFTMNKLSMIAIG
+313 PNFTMNKLTMKAVG
-327 ELWWLKSGTYKNHV
+327 QAWWLKSGEYRDQV

-360 YGSKGFLQYQFVVPT
+360 YGSRGFLQYQFVVPREAT
-375 DAVEPF
+375 SEL
-381 KQIIVDIQS
+381 KSIVRSIQA

-403 GEGNKAPLSY
+403 GEGNRAPLSF
-413 PMPGWNVCVDFPI
+413 PMPGWNICVDFPI
-426 KPGLGQ
+426 KPGLGH
-432 FLDSLDQRVMEFG
+432 FLDELDKRVLDFG

-457 AENFHKMYPGMAG
+457 AEKFHQMYPQMQS
-470 WLQTRKAIDPTGVF
+470 WLDTRNQIDPTGVF

-491 LEL
+491 LELR

>member
-1 MTVQSTTHQ
+1 MELTTQS
-10 PKAASTAD
+10 
-18 QSTAETTRIPTLTRT
+18 LY
-33 LTGWGRT
+33 GWGRT
-40 QPSTAEVLRTPDVE
+40 APSTAQVLSTADVDT
-54 LIARAVAQVAD
+54 IAQAVKQVAD
-65 DNADKPAHLQRGVI
+65 ENSELPEHKRRGVI
-79 ARGMGRSYGDPAING
+79 ARGMGRSYGDPAQNG
-94 GGLVID
+94 GGLVVD
-100 MQDLNHIHSIDP
+100 MTPLNRIHSIDP
-112 DSAIVDVDAGVT
+112 DTGIVDVDAGVT

-159 GKNHHSAGSFGNHVA
+159 GKNHHSAGSFGNHVL

-190 EGSTDDPSGELFW
+190 TGETAELFW
-203 ATIGGM
+203 ATVGGM

-214 ILRARIRMTRTETA
+214 ILRARIQMTFTETA
-228 FFIADGDLTHSLDE
+228 YFIADTDRTDNLDE

-260 WFDAISRAPKLG
+260 WFDAISGPPKTG
-272 RAAISRGSLATL
+272 RSTISRGSLATL

-289 LAPKLAKDPL
+289 YAPKLAKDPL
-299 KFHAPQLLTVPDIF
+299 KFKAPQLMTVPDIF
-313 PNFTMNKLSMIAIG
+313 PSWTMNKLSLMAIG
-327 ELWWLKSGTYKNHV
+327 EAYYLMGAPSRNDVK
-341 QNLTQFYQPLDL
+341 NLTQFYQPLDL

-360 YGSKGFLQYQFVVPT
+360 YGKAGFLQYQFVVPT

-381 KQIIVDIQS
+381 KDIIYEIQA

-403 GEGNKAPLSY
+403 GEGNQAPLSY
-413 PMPGWNVCVDFPI
+413 PMKGWNVCVDFPI
-426 KPGLGQ
+426 RPGLNE
-432 FLDSLDQRVMEFG
+432 FLDRLDDQVMQFG

-457 AENFHKMYPGMAG
+457 AEKFHAMYPGMAG
-470 WLQTRKAIDPTGVF
+470 WLETRRNIDPTGVF

-491 LEL
+491 LELN